1 MTIRPLILLLSL
13 LLLAAGSL
21 LLSLA
26 TGSVETDLQQ
36 LAGALFG
43 DEPGLAGRV
52 ILELRWPRAAAAF
65 VTGGLLSLAGGLM
78 QVLLRNPLADPYVL
92 GVSGGAATGAL
103 LSLLLGLG
111 GLWLHGAAFGGA
123 LLSMLIV
130 FALAHGRGSWTV
142 SRLLLTG
149 IVIAAGWG
157 AVISFLLAVSP
168 VQDLRGMLF
177 WLMGDLA
184 HATLPLTG
192 SIVLLAGILLAVAMG
207 RSLNILAHGELTAAS
222 LGIRVLPLRRLVYVT
237 ASLLTATAVT
247 IAGNVGFVGLVV
259 PHMLRLQGVRDNR
272 ILLPAAVLLGGSL
285 LMIADTLSRTV
296 LAPQQLPVGILTALI
311 GVPVFLY
318 LLHRGNALHGSTD

>member
-1 MTIRPLILLLSL
+1 MLLLSL
-13 LLLAAGSL
+13 LLLAVCSL
-21 LLSLA
+21 LASLL
-26 TGSVETDLQQ
+26 TGSVETDFRQ
-36 LAGALFG
+36 LAGVLLG
-43 DEPGLAGRV
+43 DEQGLAGRV
-52 ILELRWPRAAAAF
+52 VLELRWPRAAAAF
-65 VTGGLLSLAGGLM
+65 VTGGLLSLAGGMM

-130 FALAHGRGSWTV
+130 FGLAHGRGSWTV

-168 VQDLRGMLF
+168 AQNLRGMLF
-177 WLMGDLA
+177 WLMGDLGYA
-184 HATLPLTG
+184 SLPRAG
-192 SIVLLAGILLAVAMG
+192 SLVLLAGVVLAVGMG

-222 LGIRVLPLRRLVYVT
+222 LGIRVLPLRRLVYVA
-237 ASLLTATAVT
+237 ASLLTAAAVT

-285 LMIADTLSRTV
+285 LLIADTLSRTV
-296 LAPQQLPVGILTALI
+296 LAPRQLPVGILTALI

-318 LLHRGNALHGSTD
+318 LLHRGRALHGTGD

>member
-21 LLSLA
+21 LVSLA
-26 TGSVETDLQQ
+26 TGSVETDLRQ

-296 LAPQQLPVGILTALI
+296 LAPRQLPVGILTALI